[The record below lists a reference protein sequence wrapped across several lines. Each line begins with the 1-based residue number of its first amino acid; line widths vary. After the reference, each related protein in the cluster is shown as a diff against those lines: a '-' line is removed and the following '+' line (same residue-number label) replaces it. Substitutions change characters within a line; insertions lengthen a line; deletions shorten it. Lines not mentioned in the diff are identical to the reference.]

1 MPAEHA
7 IHNLDRTLLPAFRA
21 IMRYWFILRYRVI
34 GLSGYRVI
42 GLSLSISRPISLSDV
57 KSDISPFILLSSRR
71 ISLFTSN
78 VSLIRRQMK

>member
-34 GLSGYRVI
+34 AFTFDIATNFTHGCEIGYLTI
-42 GLSLSISRPISLSDV
+42 H
-57 KSDISPFILLSSRR
+57 
-71 ISLFTSN
+71 FTQFKKN
-78 VSLIRRQMK
+78 QLIYI